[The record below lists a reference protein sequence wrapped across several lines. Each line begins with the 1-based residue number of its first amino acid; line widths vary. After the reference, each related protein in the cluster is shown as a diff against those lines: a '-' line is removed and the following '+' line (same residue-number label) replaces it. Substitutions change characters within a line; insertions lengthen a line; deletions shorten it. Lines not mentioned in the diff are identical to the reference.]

1 MNQNSQVL
9 NSMVQQAKLN
19 EFVVKHHWVLKIEPT
34 VQQVTLDALTTN
46 AYLVYNHVS
55 IP

>member
-9 NSMVQQAKLN
+9 NSMVQQAKFN
-19 EFVVKHHWVLKIEPT
+19 EFVVKPHWALKLEPT
-34 VQQVTLDALTTN
+34 VQQVTLGALTTN
-46 AYLVYNHVS
+46 AYVVNKHVS